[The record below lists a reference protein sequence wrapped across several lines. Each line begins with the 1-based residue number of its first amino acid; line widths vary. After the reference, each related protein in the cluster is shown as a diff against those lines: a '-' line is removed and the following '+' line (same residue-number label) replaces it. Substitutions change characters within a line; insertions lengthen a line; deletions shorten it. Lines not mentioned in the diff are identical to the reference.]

1 MNNNH
6 QNNILI
12 ANQWQLERKLGSGS
26 FGDVYRALNIQTR
39 EHVAIK
45 LETNPNSLS
54 QLAFEGKI
62 YRLLQGIQGIP
73 KTFW

>member
-1 MNNNH
+1 MNNNQ

-12 ANQWQLERKLGSGS
+12 ASQWQLERKLGSGS
-26 FGDVYRALNIQTR
+26 FGDVYRALNIQTK

-54 QLAFEGKI
+54 QLAFEAKI
-62 YRLLQGIQGIP
+62 YRCLQGIQGIP
-73 KTFW
+73 KIFW